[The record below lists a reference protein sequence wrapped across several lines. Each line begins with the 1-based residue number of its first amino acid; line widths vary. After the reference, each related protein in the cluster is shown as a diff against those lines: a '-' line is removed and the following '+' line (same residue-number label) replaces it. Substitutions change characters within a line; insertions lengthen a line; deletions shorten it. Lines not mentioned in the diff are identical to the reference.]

1 MHKEAGTPPGQ
12 ATPRDPAAKRWGY
25 RASAGRGI
33 RQRERRIV
41 QLRVLTVALGHLLP
55 ACLPRAGNAAGLKQ
69 LSNSRDIRRTS
80 GNNVSIECV
89 LWSDCVVA
97 KTARRFGAGS
107 SDERRTFGATR
118 EREDWPRAS
127 RARRSI
133 HDSSMKRRKKLP
145 SVRASHLVGDGLE
158 GSVRFNLYG
167 LLAELTRSMDH
178 RPAGETTSSTAVV
191 VPSAT
196 SRLTTHLSAFRR
208 DFEEEEEEEEEE
220 EKEEDPQKRV
230 QRRSF
235 QPVVRPDPNR
245 RRTTTAASST
255 ECESDEECGELISTE
270 SEGCHGESRPDRVVL
285 ISRRI
290 LSRGLC

>member
-41 QLRVLTVALGHLLP
+41 QALFIFRFTRFYDRTRASPTCLP
-55 ACLPRAGNAAGLKQ
+55 ACLPACLPCAENAAGLT
-69 LSNSRDIRRTS
+69 LSNSRVIRRTS
-80 GNNVSIECV
+80 
-89 LWSDCVVA
+89 DYVV
-97 KTARRFGAGS
+97 
-107 SDERRTFGATR
+107 
-118 EREDWPRAS
+118 
-127 RARRSI
+127 I
-133 HDSSMKRRKKLP
+133 HDLSMQEKRRKKKSP
-145 SVRASHLVGDGLE
+145 SVRAYLVGDGL
-158 GSVRFNLYG
+158 GNSVRFSLYG
-167 LLAELTRSMDH
+167 LLAELT
-178 RPAGETTSSTAVV
+178 PAGGQEERHAVRILDAAATSSTAVV
-191 VPSAT
+191 VPST
-196 SRLTTHLSAFRR
+196 TFRLTTHLSAFHR

-220 EKEEDPQKRV
+220 EKKEEDSQERV

-235 QPVVRPDPNR
+235 QPVVRTDPNR
-245 RRTTTAASST
+245 RRTTTAASSI
-255 ECESDEECGELISTE
+255 ECENDEECGELISTE